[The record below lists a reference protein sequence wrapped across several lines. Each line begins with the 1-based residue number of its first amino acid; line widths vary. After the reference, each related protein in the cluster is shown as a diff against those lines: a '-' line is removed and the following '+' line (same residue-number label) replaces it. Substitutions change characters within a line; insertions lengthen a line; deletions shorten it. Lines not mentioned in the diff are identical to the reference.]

1 MTEPSSISI
10 KKSHLYIAIG
20 IVLSLFVLLISNKS
34 TSTDVVENQNPY
46 PAPTETVFVPTQ
58 GNNYNFGNDTQNQ
71 LDELRAQNCR
81 LSQDLLLQS
90 MDLSRQAEEL
100 DWASD
105 GFDNFD
111 QIQNLRTQS
120 MNLLVK
126 SQELANDC

>member
-1 MTEPSSISI
+1 MTDPSSISV
-10 KKSHLYIAIG
+10 KKSHLYIAAG
-20 IVLSLFVLLISNKS
+20 IILSIFVLLISNIS
-34 TSTDVVENQNPY
+34 TNTEDAENQNPN
-46 PAPTETVFVPTQ
+46 PAPTKTVLVPTQ
-58 GNNYNFGNDTQNQ
+58 GNNYNFGDDTQSQ

-126 SQELANDC
+126 SQELADDC

>member
-1 MTEPSSISI
+1 M
-10 KKSHLYIAIG
+10 
-20 IVLSLFVLLISNKS
+20 LLISNKS

-58 GNNYNFGNDTQNQ
+58 GNNYNYGNDSQNQ

>member
-71 LDELRAQNCR
+71 LDEMRAQNCR

-126 SQELANDC
+126 SQELSDDC